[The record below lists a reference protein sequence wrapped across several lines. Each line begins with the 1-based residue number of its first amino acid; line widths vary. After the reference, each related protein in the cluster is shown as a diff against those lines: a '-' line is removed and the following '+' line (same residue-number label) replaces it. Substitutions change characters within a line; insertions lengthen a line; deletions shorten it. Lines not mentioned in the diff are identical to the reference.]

1 MKQIP
6 DIRLKPPFYFCAV
19 NLFGPLVI
27 KDTVKKMTHG
37 NGYGVLFNCLVSRAV
52 YIDLAE
58 GYDVRSFMMV
68 LRRFVSIRGYPRKM
82 TSDAGAQLVAT
93 GKELRTIVHSWEW
106 NNIRNFGKQEGMDWE
121 TTKSADAQWE
131 NGCSEFLIRST
142 KICLEYAIGSAV
154 MTFSELQTAL
164 FEIGNLLNERP
175 IGTKNCNPVEGTY
188 LCPNDLLLGRA
199 SSRVPGENGTPI

>member
-1 MKQIP
+1 
-6 DIRLKPPFYFCAV
+6 
-19 NLFGPLVI
+19 
-27 KDTVKKMTHG
+27 
-37 NGYGVLFNCLVSRAV
+37 
-52 YIDLAE
+52 
-58 GYDVRSFMMV
+58 
-68 LRRFVSIRGYPRKM
+68 
-82 TSDAGAQLVAT
+82 
-93 GKELRTIVHSWEW
+93 
-106 NNIRNFGKQEGMDWE
+106 MDWE

-131 NGCSEFLIRST
+131 NGCSESLIRST

-175 IGTKNCNPVEGTY
+175 IGTKNCDPVEGTY